1 MNNLKQFVSLLLV
14 AVLLLSA
21 CGAEK
26 VGTSTPSGQSPQ
38 QMLIDA
44 SRSYFQFDIKPIE
57 VSHGEDYV
65 IEWEDPG
72 MEAHIRFLLDKPEG
86 DILHSDV
93 WDVQFLKLA
102 PVSGFDYMMQ
112 ELPQGYD
119 RIDWA
124 YLTYEVEGKAYADTK
139 FPAVESLRDLRH
151 FDSLQ
156 IFRGSFA
163 HFGTGSL
170 YGDYQV
176 TDLSGLAECRNL
188 MILELDGIVPESLEP
203 LGGVIGLQQLYLDL
217 EVCVSLEPLTEL
229 PNLQLLSLAFSE
241 EYPSLEPLTRTA
253 VKYLD
258 LSQSYFGRI
267 TLENI
272 DYESL
277 AKMEDLFYLDVS
289 NLPDFDE
296 EACGAILDGCR
307 NLRHLNISYTEAA
320 DAITRHKWDP
330 DLSSLISF
338 EGTPS

>member
-1 MNNLKQFVSLLLV
+1 MKRIMNLTALFLALAMLT
-14 AVLLLSA
+14 A
-21 CGAEK
+21 CGAATVSRPEQNVAQNVSDVYMEVK
-26 VGTSTPSGQSPQ
+26 QFSLEPVTP
-38 QMLIDA
+38 
-44 SRSYFQFDIKPIE
+44 E
-57 VSHGEDYV
+57 HGEDYV

-93 WDVQFLKLA
+93 WDVQFLELA

-124 YLTYEVEGKAYADTK
+124 YLAYEVEGKAYADTK

-156 IFRGSFA
+156 VFNGYFA
-163 HFGTGSL
+163 STGSGVL
-170 YGDYQV
+170 YGTFQLH
-176 TDLSGLAECRNL
+176 DLSGLEDCENL
-188 MILELDGIVPESLEP
+188 VILSLRGIEPENLEP
-203 LGGVIGLQQLYLDL
+203 LAGVTGLQQLYLDL
-217 EVCVSLEPLTEL
+217 ENCVSLEPLTEL
-229 PNLQLLSLAFSE
+229 PDLLLLSLNFKE
-241 EYPSLEPLTRTA
+241 EYPSFEPLTRTT

-277 AKMEDLFYLDVS
+277 SKIEDLFYLDVS

-296 EACGAILDGCR
+296 EACGAILDGCK

>member
-1 MNNLKQFVSLLLV
+1 MKRFLTLTALLLALV
-14 AVLLLSA
+14 MLTA
-21 CGAEK
+21 CGAATVSRPEQNVAQRVADAYLEVK
-26 VGTSTPSGQSPQ
+26 RYSLEPVTP
-38 QMLIDA
+38 
-44 SRSYFQFDIKPIE
+44 E
-57 VSHGEDYV
+57 HGEDYV

-93 WDVQFLKLA
+93 WDVQLLVLS
-102 PVSGFDYMMQ
+102 PVDKKDLMIR
-112 ELPQGYD
+112 ELPEGYERIEWDYVLYSAAYQSYGD
-119 RIDWA
+119 REIPD
-124 YLTYEVEGKAYADTK
+124 VGH
-139 FPAVESLRDLRH
+139 FRDLRH

-176 TDLSGLAECRNL
+176 TDLSGLEECWNL

-203 LGGVIGLQQLYLDL
+203 LARVTGLQQLFLNL
-217 EVCVSLEPLTEL
+217 ETCVSLEPLTEL
-229 PNLQLLSLAFSE
+229 PDLQLLSLSFSE
-241 EYPSLEPLTRTA
+241 EYPSLEPLTRTT

-272 DYESL
+272 DYGSL
-277 AKMEDLFYLDVS
+277 ARMEDLFYLDVS

-296 EACGAILDGCR
+296 EACGAILDGCK
-307 NLRHLNISYTEAA
+307 NLRHLDISYTDAA

>member
-1 MNNLKQFVSLLLV
+1 MKRFICLTVLFLAL
-14 AVLLLSA
+14 AVLTA
-21 CGAEK
+21 CGAAT
-26 VGTSTPSGQSPQ
+26 V
-38 QMLIDA
+38 
-44 SRSYFQFDIKPIE
+44 SRPEQNVAQNVSDVYMEVKQFSLEPVTAE
-57 VSHGEDYV
+57 HGEDYV

-72 MEAHIRFLLDKPEG
+72 MEAHIRFLLDKPAG

-93 WDVQFLKLA
+93 WDVQFLELA
-102 PVSGFDYMMQ
+102 PASGFDYMMQ

-188 MILELDGIVPESLEP
+188 MILELDGIVPETLEP
-203 LGGVIGLQQLYLDL
+203 LAGVTGLQQLYLDL

-229 PNLQLLSLAFSE
+229 PNLQLLSLTFSE
-241 EYPSLEPLTRTA
+241 EYPSLEPLTRTT

-296 EACGAILDGCR
+296 EACGAILDGCK

>member
-1 MNNLKQFVSLLLV
+1 MKRFISMTALLLALV
-14 AVLLLSA
+14 MLTA
-21 CGAEK
+21 CGAATVSRPEQNVAQRVADAYLEVK
-26 VGTSTPSGQSPQ
+26 RYSQEPVTP
-38 QMLIDA
+38 
-44 SRSYFQFDIKPIE
+44 E
-57 VSHGEDYV
+57 HGEDYV

-93 WDVQFLKLA
+93 WDVQLLILS
-102 PVSGFDYMMQ
+102 PVDKKDLMIR
-112 ELPQGYD
+112 ELPEGCERIEWDYVLYSAEYQSYSD
-119 RIDWA
+119 REIPD
-124 YLTYEVEGKAYADTK
+124 VGH
-139 FPAVESLRDLRH
+139 FRDLRH

-156 IFRGSFA
+156 VFRGSFA

-170 YGDYQV
+170 YGAYQV
-176 TDLSGLAECRNL
+176 TDLSGLEECRNL
-188 MILELDGIVPESLEP
+188 AILELDGIVPESLEP
-203 LGGVIGLQQLYLDL
+203 LAGVTGLQQLFLNL
-217 EVCVSLEPLTEL
+217 QTCVSLEPLTEL
-229 PNLQLLSLAFSE
+229 PDLQLLSLSFSE
-241 EYPSLEPLTRTA
+241 AYPSLEPLTRTT

-267 TLENI
+267 TLEDL

-277 AKMEDLFYLDVS
+277 AQMKELFYLDVS

-296 EACGAILDGCR
+296 EACGAILDGCG